1 MVTGGGV
8 DIKVSPRVAVRLNA
22 DYMFSHFLG
31 LRQDNL
37 VFGGGLVFRFGHK

>member
-1 MVTGGGV
+1 
-8 DIKVSPRVAVRLNA
+8 
-22 DYMFSHFLG
+22 MFSHFLG